1 MTARYCIYLS
11 ATTLALIA
19 ATAAIRGG
27 DPAEEKKNDAAYY
40 VSPAGAD
47 TNPGSR
53 EKPWKTLRKAYAEA
67 QPGDTIV
74 LAEGIYRE
82 APFDFNK
89 SGTADKPIRVEAAPG
104 AFPILTYPESGP
116 TMSKE
121 TFEVE
126 YLAKVYKGKKVVVY
140 KSVADLTA
148 SHLRFRGIT
157 FQGWRDQTD
166 AVSLFAACSGVEMAG
181 ASDVVFRQC
190 TFRGNGHC
198 GVKVDH
204 EGILFE
210 DCLIRDNGTTGFDHG
225 FYIDRATRV
234 TIRRCTIERNQGI
247 GIKCAHGA
255 PSYLTI
261 EDNTIRNN
269 GAGILI
275 EGPHITVR
283 RNIFAWNARKDCGD
297 DEPIMGGLIFRGRS
311 ASDSLVEDNVCFANC
326 TDLLFDPQGAG
337 LGKAN
342 RLRNNIFS
350 SRPVDLAA
358 DGVRSPKYPYQ
369 PVLTNEQA
377 ISASRKWG
385 MIVLGKTKDNEQQ
398 LRRDLQEKGFP
409 AAFGTVKDPKQYQ
422 LVFEGNIFQT
432 SVP

>member
-1 MTARYCIYLS
+1 MIARYYLCLS
-11 ATTLALIA
+11 ATVLVSIA
-19 ATAAIRGG
+19 AAAAFRGG
-27 DPAEEKKNDAAYY
+27 GEEKKSDATYY
-40 VSPAGAD
+40 ISPAGAD
-47 TNPGSR
+47 SNPGSR
-53 EKPWKTLRKAYAEA
+53 EKPWKTLHKAYTEA

-74 LAEGIYRE
+74 LSDGVYRE

-89 SGTADKPIRVEAAPG
+89 SGTADKPIRFHAASG

-116 TMSKE
+116 AMSKE
-121 TFEVE
+121 TFDVE
-126 YLAKVYKGKKVVVY
+126 YLGKVYKGKKVVVY

-157 FQGWRDQTD
+157 FQGWRDQTE

-181 ASDVVFRQC
+181 AKDVVFQHC

-204 EGILFE
+204 EDIRFE
-210 DCLIRDNGTTGFDHG
+210 DCLIHDNGTTGFDHG

-234 TIRRCTIERNQGI
+234 TIKRCTIERNQGI

-283 RNIFAWNARKDCGD
+283 RNVFAWNARKDCGE
-297 DEPIMGGLIFRGRS
+297 DEPIMGGLIFRGRL
-311 ASDSLVEDNVCFANC
+311 AADSLVEDNVFLANC

-342 RLRNNIFS
+342 RVRNNIFA

-377 ISASRKWG
+377 ITTSRKWG
-385 MIVLGKTKDNEQQ
+385 MIVLGKTKDNEER
-398 LRRDLQEKGFP
+398 LRRDLKDKGFP
-409 AAFGTVKDPKQYQ
+409 AAFSSVDDPQKYQ

-432 SVP
+432 SARK